1 MRAVAV
7 LFAALLLSVA
17 SCGEK
22 ESADDAAARAAKTYY
37 EHLMSGRYEE
47 FLAGVSGTDSLPA
60 AYREQ
65 LLTNVRQFAGQQKTE
80 HGGICGVDIA
90 SFKVDSVAGYTN
102 VFLIVT
108 FGDSLREEVAV
119 PMVESGGRWLM
130 K

>member
-1 MRAVAV
+1 MRVLAV
-7 LFAALLLSVA
+7 LFAVMLLSVV
-17 SCGEK
+17 SCGDK
-22 ESADDAAARAAKTYY
+22 KSADDAAALAAKTYY
-37 EHLMSGRYEE
+37 EHLMAGRYEE

-60 AYREQ
+60 GYREQ

-80 HGGICGVDIA
+80 HGGICAVDISNFA
-90 SFKVDSVAGYTN
+90 VDSVAGYTN